1 MAKFFKRVLKA
12 PRSENERP
20 RWEEDMVDKIN
31 QLANFITDEG
41 GTTTVLVNDTGAN
54 SVKGTLVKGSSS
66 GASSVIEGDTTWVG
80 VVYENGIKD
89 GADVRVVVI
98 GVTQVLL
105 KDTVGATQGDL
116 LGISSVAGRV
126 DTTYTV
132 KVGQALE
139 TKAGG
144 TDQLISVL
152 LTS

>member
-12 PRSENERP
+12 PRSETERP

-31 QLANFITDEG
+31 QLFSFITDEG

-66 GASSVIEGDTTWVG
+66 GASSVVAGDTTWVG
-80 VVYENGIKD
+80 VIYEDGIKD
-89 GADVRVVVI
+89 GNDVRVVVSGI
-98 GVTQVLL
+98 AQVLL
-105 KDTVGATQGDL
+105 KDTIGATQGDL

-139 TKAGG
+139 TVAGG
-144 TDQLISVL
+144 TDVLISVL